1 MQAFKVDGM
10 TCGHCVRAVT
20 EAVQGVDPGSTVAVD
35 LPAGSV
41 TTDSTLAAERL
52 MEAIRGAGYEAA
64 PARP

>member
-20 EAVQGVDPGSTVAVD
+20 EAVQGADPGSTVQVE

-41 TTDSTLAAERL
+41 TTDSALAPARL
-52 MEAIRGAGYEAA
+52 VEAFRQAGYEAA
-64 PARP
+64 PARR